1 MLFAQLI
8 MGIAE
13 IKAIWVDRGPIRDE
27 ESADGR
33 KWDGLDIRIG
43 RWGGVANSHRK
54 DKAEF
59 SDVANSYRRRMI
71 EGAGRGCSIWLYKGY
86 WAMSRSGAARA
97 KCECCGGA
105 RGIPRRI

>member
-43 RWGGVANSHRK
+43 RWGGC
-54 DKAEF
+54 EF
-59 SDVANSYRRRMI
+59 AQ
-71 EGAGRGCSIWLYKGY
+71 EG
-86 WAMSRSGAARA
+86 
-97 KCECCGGA
+97 
-105 RGIPRRI
+105 